1 MKNIK
6 NKKINSMKKRLLTFA
21 VLALSLCISSTST
34 YAQDDSGGAA
44 GSTGSV
50 NNGGSTAVAVSTT
63 QPLGIHFTRNNG
75 DGTCGERAQIRLYY
89 TVAPTVAPV
98 LTQIYYN
105 GQPLYTNLLPV
116 TGNIADF
123 ASKGY
128 VSFCLPTANIPP
140 AIKLSLSYNPGGS
153 SQPSATITGT
163 D

>member
-1 MKNIK
+1 
-6 NKKINSMKKRLLTFA
+6 MKKRLLTFSI
-21 VLALSLCISSTST
+21 LALSFCIASTNT
-34 YAQDDSGGAA
+34 YAQGDTGGAA
-44 GSTGSV
+44 GS
-50 NNGGSTAVAVSTT
+50 GGTIEGGGTTVAASPT

-89 TVAPTVAPV
+89 NVAPTVAPV

-105 GQPLYTNLLPV
+105 DQPLYTNLLPV

-140 AIKLSLSYNPGGS
+140 AIKLTLTYNPGGS
-153 SQPSATITGT
+153 SQPAATISGT

>member
-1 MKNIK
+1 
-6 NKKINSMKKRLLTFA
+6 MKKRLLTFA
-21 VLALSLCISSTST
+21 ILILSVCIASTNT

-44 GSTGSV
+44 GSSGAIDA
-50 NNGGSTAVAVSTT
+50 GGTTVAVSTT
-63 QPLGIHFTRNNG
+63 PQPLGIHFTRNNG

-89 TVAPTVAPV
+89 TVAPAVAPV

-140 AIKLSLSYNPGGS
+140 SVKLTLTYNPGGS
-153 SQPSATITGT
+153 QAPATISGT